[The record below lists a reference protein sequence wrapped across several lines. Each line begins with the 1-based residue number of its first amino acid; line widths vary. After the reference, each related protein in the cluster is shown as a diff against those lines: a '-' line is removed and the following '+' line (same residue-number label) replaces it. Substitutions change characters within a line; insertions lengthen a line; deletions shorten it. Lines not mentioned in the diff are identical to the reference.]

1 VGKGTERVAQTD
13 ADHCSHNREVVPF
26 RTADDME
33 ITEIDTHVLRGG
45 VGSTT
50 IPSVGSVEVGSV
62 LVEIHTDEG
71 ITGLGES
78 FHRQRIEDNSMLTHA
93 VESLE
98 QYLIGED
105 PGRITGHWSDL
116 YVHAKRSGAYKAL
129 SAIDEAL
136 WDIAG
141 KRAGVPLYRL
151 LGGQH
156 GDLQAYA
163 TFPVQKEAEALLE
176 DGRWLA
182 RKGFECLK
190 ITAGLGVETDRR
202 RIETIASGLP
212 DGFGLAIDANTS
224 YDFTDAVRLAN
235 ATEEH
240 DLVWFEEPIA
250 HTDIEGYAEFRQQTT
265 VPVAGFQTHT
275 PHYPAVDMLR
285 TGALDIYQPSLDHCG
300 GVTSARRVATL
311 AEAFNKRIV
320 PHAFGPAVNYAASL
334 HVAAASP
341 VCSLIEFPVLG
352 DDIED
357 PGMFIASPYAANQ
370 DDLSV
375 EDGGRISPPDRP
387 GIGVEID
394 RDALEEHR
402 VDY

>member
-1 VGKGTERVAQTD
+1 MI
-13 ADHCSHNREVVPF
+13 
-26 RTADDME
+26 ME
-33 ITEIDTHVLRGG
+33 ITEIETHVLSGG
-45 VGSTT
+45 VDAAT

-62 LVEIHTDEG
+62 LVEVHTDED

-78 FHRQRIEDNSMLTHA
+78 FHRQRVEDNIMLATA

-105 PGRITGHWSDL
+105 PRRITEHWSDL

-141 KRAGVPLYRL
+141 KRAGVPLYQL
-151 LGGQH
+151 LGGKH
-156 GDLQAYA
+156 GELGAYA
-163 TFPVQKEAEALLE
+163 TFPIQKDAEALLE

-182 RKGFECLK
+182 EKGFDCLK
-190 ITAGLGVETDRR
+190 ITAGLGVETDRQ
-202 RIETIASGLP
+202 RIETVASGLP

-224 YDFTDAVRLAN
+224 YDFTDAIRLAN
-235 ATEEH
+235 STEEH
-240 DLVWFEEPIA
+240 ELVWFEEPIA
-250 HTDIEGYAEFRQQTT
+250 HTDIEGYAEFRRQTT
-265 VPVAGFQTHT
+265 VPLAGYQTHT

-285 TGALDIYQPSLDHCG
+285 AGALDIYQPSLDHAG

-311 AEAFNKRIV
+311 AEAFNKQII
-320 PHAFGPAVNYAASL
+320 PHAFGPATNYAASL

-341 VCSLIEFPVLG
+341 ACSLIEFCVLS
-352 DDIED
+352 DDIDD
-357 PGMFIASPYAANQ
+357 PGEFIASPYAANQ
-370 DDLSV
+370 DELSV

-387 GIGVEID
+387 GIGIELD
-394 RDALEEHR
+394 RDALEAHR